1 MLPEIGHFALVL
13 AFAIALCQAVFP
25 IYGYYTQQE
34 GFMATAKPLAVM
46 QGLALALS
54 FGLLMYGFLSH
65 DFSLKYVADNSNL
78 DLPWYFRM
86 SAVWGAHEGSLLLW
100 ALILA
105 LWGVAVS
112 LLSRGIP
119 EKMGSLVLSVMGMIA
134 VGFLAFMLFTSNPF
148 VRILPFMPGNG
159 ADLNPL
165 LQDPGLIFHPP
176 MLYMGYV
183 GLSVAFSFAVASLI
197 SGEFDS
203 SWARWSRPWTAVA
216 WAFLTLGIAL
226 GSWWAY
232 YELGWGG
239 WWFWDPV
246 ENASLIPWFIATALM
261 HSLAVT
267 EKQGLFRRW
276 TLLLAI
282 AAFSMSLLGTFLVR
296 SGVLTSVHAFANDP
310 ERGVFILG
318 FLVVVVGGSLTLYA
332 VRASKV
338 STPGE
343 FGWISR
349 ESFLL
354 FNNLLLTVM
363 AISVLLGTLYPL
375 LVDAL
380 GGDKVSVGPP
390 FFNAVFVPLTA
401 ILVSG
406 MAFGPLSL
414 WRRSD
419 DPKLFRPLIV
429 ALIVSVLCGL
439 LWPIVFED
447 EFATGTAVGVSLAVW
462 VAIATQIDVFRKV
475 RAYGSLKTALARVE
489 RGIIGM
495 WMAHLG
501 VAFMIFGVVMVEN
514 HTEHR
519 DLRMGVGDT
528 QVLGPYDVR
537 MTNVDIIQGPNYAA
551 DQATFEIY
559 EGEQLY
565 KTVYPQK
572 RRYNAS
578 GMVMTEAAIDSGFT
592 RDLYIAMGEP
602 LDGGDWAIRLSV
614 KPFVNWIW
622 GGAFLMGFGGFVS
635 ITDQRFRRRVKVRE
649 ASSSSEPGG
658 AAA

>member
-1 MLPEIGHFALVL
+1 MIPEVGHFALVL
-13 AFAIALCQAVFP
+13 AFGVSICLAVFP
-25 IYGYYTQQE
+25 LYGYLTNQS
-34 GFMATAKPLAVM
+34 GFCATAKPLALL
-46 QGLALALS
+46 QGLALAVS
-54 FGLLMYGFLSH
+54 FGVLMYGFLAH
-65 DFSLKYVADNSNL
+65 DFSIKYVADNSNL

-105 LWGVAVS
+105 FWGVAVA
-112 LLSRGIP
+112 LFSRGIP
-119 EKMGSLVLSVMGMIA
+119 DHMSALVLSVMGMIS

-148 VRILPFMPGNG
+148 VRILPFAPDNG

-183 GLSVAFSFAVASLI
+183 GLSVAFAFAMASLI
-197 SGEFDS
+197 SGKLDS
-203 SWARWSRPWTAVA
+203 TWARWSRPWTVVA

-246 ENASLIPWFIATALM
+246 ENASLIPWLVGTALM

-267 EKQGLFRRW
+267 EKRGLFRSW

-282 AAFSMSLLGTFLVR
+282 AAFSLSLLGTFLVR

-318 FLVVVVGGSLTLYA
+318 FLIVVIGGSLTLYA

-338 STPGE
+338 SEPGE

-354 FNNLLLTVM
+354 FNNLMLTVM
-363 AISVLLGTLYPL
+363 AVSVLLGTLYPL
-375 LVDAL
+375 LVDAV
-380 GGDKVSVGPP
+380 GGGKVSVGPP
-390 FFNAVFVPLTA
+390 FFNAVFVPLTT

-406 MAFGPLSL
+406 MAFGPLAK
-414 WRRSD
+414 WRQSD
-419 DPKLFRPLIV
+419 DPKLYRPLIV
-429 ALIVSVLCGL
+429 TLIVSILVGLAWPSVLDGNYS
-439 LWPIVFED
+439 I
-447 EFATGTAVGVSLAVW
+447 GTALGVTLALW
-462 VAIATQIDVFRKV
+462 LAIATGVDFAKKINL
-475 RAYGSLKTALARVE
+475 YGGIGATFGRVE
-489 RGIIGM
+489 RGMIGM
-495 WMAHLG
+495 WLAHFGLA
-501 VAFMIFGVVMVEN
+501 VTIFGVVMVEN

-519 DLRMGVGDT
+519 DLRMGVGDA
-528 QVLGPYDVR
+528 QQLGNYDVR
-537 MTNVDIIQGPNYAA
+537 MTDLTVINGPNYVA

-559 EGEQLY
+559 QGETLY
-565 KTVYPQK
+565 KTVMPQK
-572 RRYNAS
+572 RRYNVS

-602 LDGGDWAIRLSV
+602 LGEGDWAVRLSV
-614 KPFVNWIW
+614 KPFVDWIW
-622 GGAFLMGFGGFVS
+622 AGAFLMGLGGFVS
-635 ITDQRFRRRVKVRE
+635 ITDKRYRKRIKEEKGE
-649 ASSSSEPGG
+649 AAVEG
-658 AAA
+658 ATA

>member
-1 MLPEIGHFALVL
+1 MIPEVGHFALVL
-13 AFAIALCQAVFP
+13 AFGVSICLAVFP
-25 IYGYYTQQE
+25 LYGFLTNQS
-34 GFMATAKPLAVM
+34 GFCATAKPLALL
-46 QGLALALS
+46 QGLALAVS
-54 FGLLMYGFLSH
+54 FGVLMYGFLAH
-65 DFSLKYVADNSNL
+65 DFSIKYVADNSNL

-100 ALILA
+100 VLILA
-105 LWGVAVS
+105 FWGVAVA
-112 LLSRGIP
+112 LFSRGIP
-119 EKMGSLVLSVMGMIA
+119 DHMSSLVLSVMGMIS

-148 VRILPFMPGNG
+148 VRILPFAPGNG

-183 GLSVAFSFAVASLI
+183 GLSVAFAFAMASLI
-197 SGEFDS
+197 SGKLDS
-203 SWARWSRPWTAVA
+203 TWARWSRPWTTVA

-246 ENASLIPWFIATALM
+246 ENASLIPWLVGTALM

-267 EKQGLFRRW
+267 EKRSLFRSW

-282 AAFSMSLLGTFLVR
+282 AAFSLSLLGTFLVR

-318 FLVVVVGGSLTLYA
+318 FLIVVIGGSLTLYA

-338 STPGE
+338 SEPGE

-354 FNNLLLTVM
+354 FNNLILTVM
-363 AISVLLGTLYPL
+363 AVSVLLGTLYPL
-375 LVDAL
+375 LVDAV
-380 GGDKVSVGPP
+380 GGGKVSVGPP
-390 FFNAVFVPLTA
+390 FFNAVFVPLTT

-406 MAFGPLSL
+406 MAFGPLAK
-414 WRRSD
+414 WRQSD
-419 DPKLFRPLIV
+419 DPKLYRPLIV
-429 ALIVSVLCGL
+429 TLIVSVLVGL
-439 LWPIVFED
+439 AWPSVLDGNYSI
-447 EFATGTAVGVSLAVW
+447 GTALGVTLALW
-462 VAIATQIDVFRKV
+462 LAIATGVDFAKKISL
-475 RAYGSLKTALARVE
+475 YGGIGATFGRVE
-489 RGIIGM
+489 RGMIGM
-495 WMAHLG
+495 WLAHFGLA
-501 VAFMIFGVVMVEN
+501 VTIFGVVMVEN

-528 QVLGPYDVR
+528 QQLGNYDVR
-537 MTNVDIIQGPNYAA
+537 MTDLTVINGPNYVA

-559 EGEQLY
+559 QGETLY
-565 KTVYPQK
+565 KTVMPQK
-572 RRYNAS
+572 RRYNVS

-602 LDGGDWAIRLSV
+602 LGEGDWAVRLSV
-614 KPFVNWIW
+614 KPFVDWIW
-622 GGAFLMGFGGFVS
+622 AGAFLMGLGGFVS
-635 ITDQRFRRRVKVRE
+635 ITDKRYRKRIKEEKAE
-649 ASSSSEPGG
+649 AAVEG
-658 AAA
+658 ATA

>member
-1 MLPEIGHFALVL
+1 MIPEVGHFALVL
-13 AFAIALCQAVFP
+13 AFGVSICLAVFP
-25 IYGYYTQQE
+25 LYGFLTNQS
-34 GFMATAKPLAVM
+34 GFCATAKPLALL
-46 QGLALALS
+46 QGLALAVS
-54 FGLLMYGFLSH
+54 FGVLMYGFLAH
-65 DFSLKYVADNSNL
+65 DFSIKYVADNSNL

-100 ALILA
+100 VLILA
-105 LWGVAVS
+105 FWGVAVA
-112 LLSRGIP
+112 LFSRGIP
-119 EKMGSLVLSVMGMIA
+119 DHMSSLVLSVMGMIS

-148 VRILPFMPGNG
+148 VRILPFAPGNG

-183 GLSVAFSFAVASLI
+183 GLSVAFAFAMASLI
-197 SGEFDS
+197 SGKLDS
-203 SWARWSRPWTAVA
+203 TWARWSRPWTTVA

-246 ENASLIPWFIATALM
+246 ENASLIPWLVGTALM

-267 EKQGLFRRW
+267 EKRSLFRSW

-282 AAFSMSLLGTFLVR
+282 AAFSLSLLGTFLVR

-318 FLVVVVGGSLTLYA
+318 FLIVVIGGSLTLYA

-338 STPGE
+338 SEPGE

-354 FNNLLLTVM
+354 FNNLILTVM
-363 AISVLLGTLYPL
+363 AVSVLLGTLYPL
-375 LVDAL
+375 LVDAV
-380 GGDKVSVGPP
+380 GGGKVSVGPP
-390 FFNAVFVPLTA
+390 FFNAVFVPLTT

-406 MAFGPLSL
+406 MAFGPLAK
-414 WRRSD
+414 WRQSD
-419 DPKLFRPLIV
+419 DPKLYRPLIV
-429 ALIVSVLCGL
+429 TLIVSVLVGL
-439 LWPIVFED
+439 AWPSVLDGNYSI
-447 EFATGTAVGVSLAVW
+447 GTALGVTLALW
-462 VAIATQIDVFRKV
+462 LAIATGVDFAKKINL
-475 RAYGSLKTALARVE
+475 YGGIGATFGRVE
-489 RGIIGM
+489 RGMIGM
-495 WMAHLG
+495 WLAHFGLA
-501 VAFMIFGVVMVEN
+501 VTIFGVVMVEN

-528 QVLGPYDVR
+528 QQLGNYDVR
-537 MTNVDIIQGPNYAA
+537 MTDLTVINGPNYVA

-559 EGEQLY
+559 QGETLY
-565 KTVYPQK
+565 KTVMPQK
-572 RRYNAS
+572 RRYNVS

-602 LDGGDWAIRLSV
+602 LGEGDWAVRLSV
-614 KPFVNWIW
+614 KPFVDWIW
-622 GGAFLMGFGGFVS
+622 AGAFLMGLGGFVS
-635 ITDQRFRRRVKVRE
+635 ITDKRYRKRIKEEKAE
-649 ASSSSEPGG
+649 AAVEG
-658 AAA
+658 ATA

>member
-1 MLPEIGHFALVL
+1 MMIPEIGHFALVL
-13 AFAIALCQAVFP
+13 AFAIAICQSVFP
-25 IYGYYTQQE
+25 LYGYATRQD
-34 GFMATAKPLAVM
+34 GLVATAKPLAVL
-46 QGLALALS
+46 QGLSLLVS
-54 FGLLMYGFLSH
+54 FGVLMYGFLSH
-65 DFSLKYVADNSNL
+65 DFSVKYVADNSNL

-105 LWGVAVS
+105 GWGVAVAVF
-112 LLSRGIP
+112 SRGIP
-119 EKMGSLVLSVMGMIA
+119 DRMSALVLAVMGMIA

-148 VRILPFMPGNG
+148 VRILPFAPGNG

-183 GLSVAFSFAVASLI
+183 GLSVAFSFAIASLI
-197 SGEFDS
+197 SGELTAE
-203 SWARWSRPWTAVA
+203 WARWSRPWTTVA

-246 ENASLIPWFIATALM
+246 ENASLIPWLVATALM

-267 EKQGLFRRW
+267 EKQGLFRSW

-282 AAFSMSLLGTFLVR
+282 AGFSLSLLGTFLVR

-318 FLVVVVGGSLTLYA
+318 FLVVVIGGSLTLYA
-332 VRASKV
+332 LRAGVVSK
-338 STPGE
+338 PGQ
-343 FGWISR
+343 FAWISR

-354 FNNLLLTVM
+354 FNNLVLTVM
-363 AISVLLGTLYPL
+363 AVSVLLGTLYPL
-375 LVDAL
+375 LVDSL
-380 GGDKVSVGPP
+380 GGGKVSVGPP
-390 FFNAVFVPLTA
+390 FFNAVFVPMTA

-406 MAFGPLSL
+406 MAFGPLSM
-414 WRRSD
+414 WRQSD

-429 ALIVSVLCGL
+429 TLLVSVVGGL
-439 LWPIVFED
+439 LWPVVYD
-447 EFATGTAVGVSLAVW
+447 EQF
-462 VAIATQIDVFRKV
+462 AIATAIGVALALWLAIATAIDVSRKV
-475 RAYGSLKTALARVE
+475 RLYAGVSNTLSRVE
-489 RGIIGM
+489 RGTIGM
-495 WMAHLG
+495 WIAHFG
-501 VAFMIFGVVMVEN
+501 VALAIFGVAVLEN

-528 QVLGPYDVR
+528 QILGPYDVR
-537 MTNVDIIQGPNYAA
+537 LVSLDVVDGPNFVA
-551 DQATFEIY
+551 DRATFEIY
-559 EGEQLY
+559 QGDKLY
-565 KTVYPQK
+565 KRVQPEK

-578 GMVMTEAAIDSGFT
+578 GMVMTEASIDSGFT
-592 RDLYIAMGEP
+592 RDVYIAMGEP
-602 LDGGDWAIRLSV
+602 LGGGDWAVRLSI

-622 GGAFLMGFGGFVS
+622 GGAFLMGLGGFIA
-635 ITDQRFRRRVKVRE
+635 ITDKRYRRRVTDKKP
-649 ASSSSEPGG
+649 ASVAVG
-658 AAA
+658 ARA